1 MRRAEGGRAPQKGN
15 GMTDYIARVELHDEK
30 EGDYPKLHAEMEKRG
45 FARTIAAGS
54 TTYHMPNATYLLI
67 GDQTPQQVYTLGAA
81 AANAIGGKA
90 RIIVA
95 GSSFSQMWLGGL
107 DPV

>member
-1 MRRAEGGRAPQKGN
+1 
-15 GMTDYIARVELHDEK
+15 
-30 EGDYPKLHAEMEKRG
+30 
-45 FARTIAAGS
+45 
-54 TTYHMPNATYLLI
+54 MPNATYLLI